1 MKSLKYLFFLLLF
14 STYCPANA
22 GSAIGL
28 TTGGLDYSA
37 MQSKILNYENQFS
50 QQKTDFITT
59 KNQILS
65 CSEVEIVSIPIA
77 AAIIDKNITTMNNIE
92 KDSTYIIFNYIFY
105 TAVNAFNDSL
115 ELKYPEILQK
125 IDKGINDP
133 EIKEFK
139 KCLDL
144 CGLSLLN
151 SEGSY
156 YVDEKYD
163 YYFDLFKGKVSPA
176 LNEYLKIR
184 SKELRQGYS
193 EDADLLIGFDD
204 LYDRVVTWEDF
215 MIQYPDFILMKDAEF
230 NYTSYL
236 STLITGTDNSE
247 TFDSETQNLYPG
259 IKRLYEKIISHKDG
273 KKSTKVISDYYE
285 LLKKNNF
292 KQPDNLDLFL
302 KANNL
307 TSMVGVQPE
316 TR

>member
-1 MKSLKYLFFLLLF
+1 MKSLKHLFFLLAV
-14 STYCPANA
+14 SSYSYANA
-22 GSAIGL
+22 GSVIGF
-28 TTGGLDYSA
+28 TTEGLDYSA
-37 MQSKILNYENQFS
+37 IQSKIQNYKIKNE
-50 QQKTDFITT
+50 QQKTDFSSV
-59 KNQILS
+59 KNEMLS
-65 CSEVEIVSIPIA
+65 CSEFDIVSIPIA
-77 AAIIDKNITTMNNIE
+77 EKIIEKSIVTMNPVE
-92 KDSTYIIFNYIFY
+92 QDSTYIIFNYIFY

-115 ELKYPEILQK
+115 ELKYPDILEKFEKGTTDQK
-125 IDKGINDP
+125 TR
-133 EIKEFK
+133 EFK

-156 YVDEKYD
+156 YVDEKDD
-163 YYFDLFKGKVSPA
+163 YYYDLFKGKVSPA

-184 SKELRQGYS
+184 NKEIKQGYS

-204 LYDRVVTWEDF
+204 LYERVVTWEDF
-215 MIQYPDFILMKDAEF
+215 MAQYPDFFLLKDAEF

-259 IKRLYEKIISHKDG
+259 IKKLYEKIISHKDG

-285 LLKKNNF
+285 LLKRNEF

-307 TSMVGVQPE
+307 ISMVGVQPE

>member
-1 MKSLKYLFFLLLF
+1 MKSLKHLLF
-14 STYCPANA
+14 LFAVSSYSYANA
-22 GSAIGL
+22 GSVIGF
-28 TTGGLDYSA
+28 TTEGLDYSTL
-37 MQSKILNYENQFS
+37 QSKIQNYESKNA
-50 QQKTDFITT
+50 QQKTDFNTV

-65 CSEVEIVSIPIA
+65 NSEIDIVSIPITA
-77 AAIIDKNITTMNNIE
+77 KIIDKSIIKMNNAE

-115 ELKYPEILQK
+115 ELKYPQLLEK
-125 IDKGINDP
+125 FEKGLNDQSTR
-133 EIKEFK
+133 EFK

-144 CGLSLLN
+144 CGLSLLS

-156 YVDEKYD
+156 YVDEKDD
-163 YYFDLFKGKVSPA
+163 YYYDLFKGKVTPA

-184 SKELRQGYS
+184 NKEIKQGYS
-193 EDADLLIGFDD
+193 DDADLLIGFDD
-204 LYDRVVTWEDF
+204 LYERVVTWEDF
-215 MIQYPDFILMKDAEF
+215 MTQYPDFFLLKDAEF

-259 IKRLYEKIISHKDG
+259 IKRLYEKIISHNDG

-285 LLKKNNF
+285 LLKRNDF

-302 KANNL
+302 RANNL
-307 TSMVGVQPE
+307 ISMVGVQPE

>member
-1 MKSLKYLFFLLLF
+1 MKSLKHLFFLLAV
-14 STYCPANA
+14 SSYSYANA
-22 GSAIGL
+22 GTGIGF
-28 TTGGLDYSA
+28 TTEELDYSTI
-37 MQSKILNYENQFS
+37 QSKIQDYESKNL
-50 QQKTDFITT
+50 QQKKDFNTV

-65 CSEVEIVSIPIA
+65 CSENDIVSIPIMA
-77 AAIIDKNITTMNNIE
+77 KIIDKSIITMNQVDQ
-92 KDSTYIIFNYIFY
+92 DSTYTIFNYIFY

-115 ELKYPEILQK
+115 EIKYPDILEK
-125 IDKGINDP
+125 MEKGTTDQTTR
-133 EIKEFK
+133 EFK

-156 YVDEKYD
+156 YVDEKDD
-163 YYFDLFKGKVSPA
+163 YYFDLFKGKVSPI
-176 LNEYLKIR
+176 LTEYLKIR
-184 SKELRQGYS
+184 NKEIKQGYS

-215 MIQYPDFILMKDAEF
+215 ITQNPGFFLIKDAEF

-285 LLKKNNF
+285 LLKRNDF
-292 KQPDNLDLFL
+292 KQPDNFDMFL

-307 TSMVGVQPE
+307 ISMVGVQPE

>member
-1 MKSLKYLFFLLLF
+1 MKSLKYLLFLLTVSTF
-14 STYCPANA
+14 SSVSA
-22 GSAIGL
+22 GSEIGL
-28 TTGGLDYSA
+28 TSESLDYGI
-37 MQSKILNYENQFS
+37 MQSKILNYENKIA
-50 QQKTDFITT
+50 QQKTDFIST

-65 CSEVEIVSIPIA
+65 CNEVEIVSIPIA
-77 AAIIDKNITTMNNIE
+77 AAIIEKSITSLNNFE
-92 KDSTYIIFNYIFY
+92 KDSTYIFFNYIFY
-105 TAVNAFNDSL
+105 TSVNALNDSL
-115 ELKYPEILQK
+115 ELKYPDILQK

-163 YYFDLFKGKVSPA
+163 YYYDLFKGKVSPA
-176 LNEYLKIR
+176 LNDYLKIR
-184 SKELRQGYS
+184 SKELKQGYS

-204 LYDRVVTWEDF
+204 LYERVVTWEDF
-215 MIQYPDFILMKDAEF
+215 MSQYPDFILMKDAEF

-273 KKSTKVISDYYE
+273 KKSTKVISDYFD
-285 LLKKNNF
+285 LLKRNNF

-307 TSMVGVQPE
+307 ISMVGIQPK

>member
-1 MKSLKYLFFLLLF
+1 MKSLKYLFLLF
-14 STYCPANA
+14 TFSIVSAVSA
-22 GSAIGL
+22 GSAIGF
-28 TTGGLDYSA
+28 TTGGMDYDA
-37 MQSKILNYENQFS
+37 MQSKILNYKNKIA
-50 QQKTDFITT
+50 QQKTDFVTT
-59 KNQILS
+59 KDQILS
-65 CSEVEIVSIPIA
+65 CSENELVSIPIA
-77 AAIIDKNITTMNNIE
+77 AAIIDKSIPSLNNIE
-92 KDSTYIIFNYIFY
+92 KDSIYIFFNYTFY

-115 ELKYPEILQK
+115 ELKYPDILQK

-163 YYFDLFKGKVSPA
+163 YYYDLFKGKVSAA
-176 LNEYLKIR
+176 LNDYLKIR
-184 SKELRQGYS
+184 SKELKQGYS

-215 MIQYPDFILMKDAEF
+215 MKDYPDFILLKDAEF

-247 TFDSETQNLYPG
+247 TFESETQTLYPG

-273 KKSTKVISDYYE
+273 KKSTKLISDYFD
-285 LLKKNNF
+285 LLKRNDF

-307 TSMVGVQPE
+307 ISMVGVQPA

>member
-1 MKSLKYLFFLLLF
+1 M
-14 STYCPANA
+14 A
-22 GSAIGL
+22 
-28 TTGGLDYSA
+28 
-37 MQSKILNYENQFS
+37 QF
-50 QQKTDFITT
+50 KTDFITT
-59 KNQILS
+59 KSLILS
-65 CSEVEIVSIPIA
+65 CNEVEIVSIPIA
-77 AAIIDKNITTMNNIE
+77 ASIIDKSIISFNNTE
-92 KDSTYIIFNYIFY
+92 KDSTYIIFNYMFY

-115 ELKYPEILQK
+115 ELNYPDILQK

-163 YYFDLFKGKVSPA
+163 YTYDLFKGKVSPA

-184 SKELRQGYS
+184 SKELKQGYS

-204 LYDRVVTWEDF
+204 LYERVVTWEDF
-215 MIQYPDFILMKDAEF
+215 INEYPDFILLKDAEF
-230 NYTSYL
+230 NYSSYL

-247 TFDSETQNLYPG
+247 TFDSETQDLYPG

-285 LLKKNNF
+285 LLKRNDF

>member
-1 MKSLKYLFFLLLF
+1 MKSLKYLLFLLTVSTF
-14 STYCPANA
+14 SSVSA
-22 GSAIGL
+22 GSEIGL
-28 TTGGLDYSA
+28 TSESLDYGI
-37 MQSKILNYENQFS
+37 MQSKILNYENKIA
-50 QQKTDFITT
+50 QQKTDFIST

-65 CSEVEIVSIPIA
+65 CNEVEIVSIPIA
-77 AAIIDKNITTMNNIE
+77 AAIIEKSITSLNNFE
-92 KDSTYIIFNYIFY
+92 KDSTYIFFNYIFY
-105 TAVNAFNDSL
+105 TSVNALNDSL
-115 ELKYPEILQK
+115 ELKYPDILQK

-163 YYFDLFKGKVSPA
+163 YYYDLFKGKVSPA
-176 LNEYLKIR
+176 LNDYLKIR
-184 SKELRQGYS
+184 SKELKQGYS

-204 LYDRVVTWEDF
+204 LYERVVTWEDF
-215 MIQYPDFILMKDAEF
+215 MSQYPDFILMKDAEF

-273 KKSTKVISDYYE
+273 KKSTKVISDYFD
-285 LLKKNNF
+285 LLKRNNF